1 MALEEP
7 ERRAAPKRAGRES
20 EPSSFAAR
28 TVPNDALL
36 RIAAFFALFLVF
48 VGFPCLAIITA
59 LGGTFA
65 ESHRHGDEAYHKG
78 DYKEA
83 MRWYRTAADE
93 GDAIAQGN
101 IGWLYQA
108 GLGVPQDYEEA
119 MRWYR
124 MSVDNGSHEASRLIG
139 GLYLDGL
146 GVPRD
151 YKEAMRWYRIAAE
164 YGSAPAQNQIGWL
177 YQNGFGVE
185 RDYEE
190 AMRWFRKAADHGV
203 ARAEAHIGEFYANGL
218 GVPRDDATAR
228 YWFKRAAARR
238 DVGAQKW
245 LAQHGDD

>member
-48 VGFPCLAIITA
+48 VGFPCLAIIIT

-65 ESHRHGDEAYHKG
+65 ESHRNGDKAYHKG

-101 IGWLYQA
+101 S
-108 GLGVPQDYEEA
+108 D
-119 MRWYR
+119 
-124 MSVDNGSHEASRLIG
+124 GSSK
-139 GLYLDGL
+139 
-146 GVPRD
+146 P
-151 YKEAMRWYRIAAE
+151 
-164 YGSAPAQNQIGWL
+164 
-177 YQNGFGVE
+177 
-185 RDYEE
+185 
-190 AMRWFRKAADHGV
+190 
-203 ARAEAHIGEFYANGL
+203 ARACRRTTKKPCAGIVCLWTMEI
-218 GVPRDDATAR
+218 T
-228 YWFKRAAARR
+228 KRAA
-238 DVGAQKW
+238 
-245 LAQHGDD
+245 